1 MNVDPATGQVSCPS
15 GVGDGSLAG
24 FRNRVI
30 NGNFSINQRGYISAT
45 ALATGLYAH
54 DRWKAGASGVTY
66 TFSAGSVDTTIT
78 VIAGSLQQVVEGA
91 NIEGG
96 TFTLSWSGTAQGR
109 VNGGAYG
116 VSPLTVTGL
125 AAGTNVTIEFNAG
138 TLGKIQFENGSYPT
152 LFERRPRGIEL
163 SLCQR
168 YCYVNVLA
176 GLHGIVTATTDII
189 FGAPLPVTMRATPTL
204 SLLKTSVSGASFELL
219 VGSAWA
225 TAASLSLGSINAG
238 LTSVAFKVSGFS
250 ALTLSAPCM
259 GNSAANF
266 LSFSAEL

>member
-1 MNVDPATGQVSCPS
+1 MGRLRAFAI
-15 GVGDGSLAG
+15 GSSTAIS
-24 FRNRVI
+24 R
-30 NGNFSINQRGYISAT
+30 SISADIFRRPRLRRVFMRT
-45 ALATGLYAH
+45 IGGRPARAESLIRFRLAPSTRRSRSSPVRCSKSSRAPIL
-54 DRWKAGASGVTY
+54 KAEPSRSHGAEPRKVAST
-66 TFSAGSVDTTIT
+66 
-78 VIAGSLQQVVEGA
+78 
-91 NIEGG
+91 
-96 TFTLSWSGTAQGR
+96 
-109 VNGGAYG
+109 GGAYG

-225 TAASLSLGSINAG
+225 TAASLSLGSITAG